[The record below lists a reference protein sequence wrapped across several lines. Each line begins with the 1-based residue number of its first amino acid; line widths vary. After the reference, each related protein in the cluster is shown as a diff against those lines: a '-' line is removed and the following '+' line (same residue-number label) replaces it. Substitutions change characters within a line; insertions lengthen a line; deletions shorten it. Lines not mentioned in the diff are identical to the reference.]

1 MNVYVCVAGVG
12 GVLVFSPSYVAVS
25 QWFDKKKGKAMA
37 WSTIGSLDCALLLLY
52 PRKSCDVL

>member
-1 MNVYVCVAGVG
+1 MLYVTGVG

-37 WSTIGSLDCALLLLY
+37 LSTIGELSML
-52 PRKSCDVL
+52 VL